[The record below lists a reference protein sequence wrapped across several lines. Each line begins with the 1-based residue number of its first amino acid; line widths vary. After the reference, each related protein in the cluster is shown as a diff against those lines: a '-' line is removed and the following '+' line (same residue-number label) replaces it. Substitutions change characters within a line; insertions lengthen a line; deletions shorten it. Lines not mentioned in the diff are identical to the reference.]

1 MNDHAFCQT
10 LLRLAREE
18 AKEKHVQLPKRITAL
33 RADRH
38 QFFIEANGM
47 KGEYVSGDCAY
58 EAKAKFIHLLID
70 RAEGRQGLTDTDI
83 RTKI

>member
-1 MNDHAFCQT
+1 VSDHAFCQS

-18 AKEKHVQLPKRITAL
+18 AKEKAVSIPKRITAL

-38 QFFIEANGM
+38 QFFIEADGM

-70 RAEGRQGLTDTDI
+70 RTAA
-83 RTKI
+83 K